1 VSQSVIRTA
10 TPDDRARVV
19 DTVVA
24 AFAGDPAFHYF
35 FRDPA
40 TFVSQATAFA
50 GYLFDKRVA
59 LDTVWIAED
68 GAAVAM
74 WDPPTKADTI
84 APTVTLEV
92 STDAMAQLDAYDAA
106 VHGKLPTAPHWY
118 LGVLGTHPDHAGRRL
133 GRAVMAAGL
142 AQAANDGVPA
152 YLETARASNVDIY
165 RRSGWEVTAAVAVP
179 DLDVWVMRHPGNRG
193 GSR

>member
-1 VSQSVIRTA
+1 MSQPVIRTA
-10 TPDDRARVV
+10 TPHDRARVV

-24 AFAGDPAFHYF
+24 AFADDPAFHYF

-40 TFVSQATAFA
+40 TFASQATAFA
-50 GYLFDKRVA
+50 GYLFDKRVG

-84 APTVTLEV
+84 APAVTLEV

-106 VHGKLPTAPHWY
+106 VHGRLPTTPHWY

-179 DLDVWVMRHPGNRG
+179 DLDVWVMRHPGMG
-193 GSR
+193 